1 MLNPN
6 KMTGQPATKKLMSK
20 FSYLSITL
28 SFISLMLFWIAMSG
42 FLDAIH
48 LSLGVLS
55 VAGVL
60 AFNYQLKKHRFYSDD
75 MDNLDDLRFF
85 RAFYYF
91 FWLIY
96 QIIMAGFHVMGIILK
111 PSMPIET
118 CIIKFR
124 VDLPSSHAKMI
135 LGNSITL
142 TPGTLTIDIEDDLF
156 TVHALDKSS
165 YESLENDEMPRQVL
179 QLFQK
184 DGRQVIRDFEIIK
197 SGDNIS

>member
-1 MLNPN
+1 
-6 KMTGQPATKKLMSK
+6 
-20 FSYLSITL
+20 
-28 SFISLMLFWIAMSG
+28 MLFWILMSG

-48 LSLGVLS
+48 LTFGVLS

-60 AFNYQLKKHRFYSDD
+60 AFNYQLKKHRFYDD
-75 MDNLDDLRFF
+75 DIDNLDDLRLF
-85 RAFYYF
+85 RALYYF

-96 QIIMAGFHVMGIILK
+96 QIILSGFHVLGILMK

-118 CIIKFR
+118 AIVKFR

-142 TPGTLTIDIEDDLF
+142 TPGTLTIDIEGDLF
-156 TVHALDKSS
+156 TVHALDSSS
-165 YESLENDEMPRQVL
+165 YASIENDEMPRQVL

-184 DGRQVIRDFEIIK
+184 EERQVIKDFEIIK
-197 SGDNIS
+197 TASKSN

>member
-1 MLNPN
+1 
-6 KMTGQPATKKLMSK
+6 
-20 FSYLSITL
+20 
-28 SFISLMLFWIAMSG
+28 MSG

-48 LSLGVLS
+48 LTFGVLS

-60 AFNYQLKKHRFYSDD
+60 LFNYRLKKHRFYADD
-75 MDNLDDLRFF
+75 MDNLDELRFF
-85 RAFYYF
+85 RAIYYF
-91 FWLIY
+91 FWLVY
-96 QIIMAGFHVMGIILK
+96 QIIMAGFHVIGIILR

-118 CIIKFR
+118 RILKFR

-156 TVHALDKSS
+156 TVHALDKAS

-179 QLFQK
+179 QLFQAEK
-184 DGRQVIRDFEIIK
+184 RPVISDFEIIK
-197 SGDNIS
+197 SAEEI